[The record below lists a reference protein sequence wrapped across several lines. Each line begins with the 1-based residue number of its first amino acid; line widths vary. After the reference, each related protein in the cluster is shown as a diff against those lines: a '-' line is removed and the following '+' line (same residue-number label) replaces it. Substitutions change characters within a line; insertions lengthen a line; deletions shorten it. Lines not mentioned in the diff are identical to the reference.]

1 MPSPFP
7 GMDPYIE
14 GQVWKDFH
22 GAFLYEMRTELVR
35 QVRPEYEVLAQE
47 DVYVEYAEDRGRRT
61 IEPDLLIGGT
71 AARTPRSG
79 TDLITPAAPV
89 PVPLPAL
96 ALEEERHTFLE
107 ITRLPGRRL
116 VTVLEL
122 LSPTNKQPGDKARDR
137 YLEKRRDIQA
147 SSVHLVEIDLLRG
160 GARLPMESPLPPAA
174 YYLLV
179 SRWERRPIAD
189 VTPLALRAPL
199 PQMLVPLLDEDAA
212 GVDLQSVFESVYD
225 RAGYDYILDYATPV
239 VPPLEEEDA
248 LWAEACVAQWHAT
261 RGG

>member
-14 GQVWKDFH
+14 GQIWKDFH
-22 GAFLYEMRTELVR
+22 GAFLYELRTELVR
-35 QVRPEYEVLAQE
+35 QVRPGYEVLAQE
-47 DVYVEYAEDRGRRT
+47 DVYVEYAEERGRRT

-71 AARTPRSG
+71 AARASRGG
-79 TDLITPAAPV
+79 TDLVTPVASV
-89 PVPLPAL
+89 PIPLPAL

-107 ITRLPGRRL
+107 IRRLPGRRL
-116 VTVLEL
+116 VTVVEL

-147 SSVHLVEIDLLRG
+147 SNVHLVEIDLLRG
-160 GARLPMESPLPPAA
+160 GARLPMEAPLPAAA

-179 SRWERRPIAD
+179 SCWERRPIAD

-199 PQMLVPLLDEDAA
+199 PPLPVPLLDEDAA
-212 GVDLQSVFESVYD
+212 WVDLQSVFSSVYE
-225 RAGYDYILDYATPV
+225 RAGYDYILDYTTPV
-239 VPPLEEEDA
+239 VPPLEEGDA
-248 LWAEACVAQWHAT
+248 LWAETCVAGWHAS
-261 RGG
+261 RGD